1 MYETDDYTICAE
13 RLYPKEAKRI
23 MNIFLKQA
31 TRRPLFTTLLVLLLS
46 FSVLLS
52 CIGYSAWESAKT
64 QKSEISNGYTTIAI
78 PIEPDLSNLSPEE
91 IATALQNRVF
101 ADNAAQEAP
110 QITMVDRRC
119 LLSAHIAGSRSLSSS
134 SIDPSEYNTAFDGEC
149 YSLAVFALRCSGIRE
164 QPTEGM
170 FLYDATFSVEEIIC
184 LSDAYNTFPKPDSVH
199 IYSDVRESNGA
210 APFEKGK
217 TYLVFGQY
225 QDHRVVRSADGHD
238 QVKNE
243 NRYIVPFP
251 EINSNF
257 YGEPSSLELGS
268 YNGLDYHF
276 PAAGQLPW
284 VCEYTGSV
292 TDYLNS
298 DAASTWREDIVPLC
312 QLNYESAAV
321 ILTDRAESMYS
332 FNTGDEALLSGRFFT
347 GEEYTNGDDVCVI
360 SAAYAEQNGL
370 RLGDMIQLD
379 YYDSG
384 FGEYNNGAT
393 ANSMLAAEDPGPYR
407 QRYYMSLDDAIGV
420 CKNYT
425 VIGIYTGARFAFG
438 AYQLN
443 ADTILVPKAS
453 VPNAQNYETRA
464 NSLLNTF
471 VLKNGSAKEFEKYM
485 EQQNL
490 AGQFLYFDQDFSS
503 MQESLDALETNAM
516 RLMMVGIGVFLLTS
530 ALFLFLNFRRMNLT
544 IRGVRL
550 LGRSSKAVFREI
562 IMALIPLE
570 TLAVLFGTCAAIA
583 LFDVVTRNLLSSA
596 LTLRPEAMAV
606 SAVTAFVFLMVST
619 MISTAIFANRKL
631 MKAK

>member
-1 MYETDDYTICAE
+1 
-13 RLYPKEAKRI
+13 

-52 CIGYSAWESAKT
+52 CTGYSAWESAKT
-64 QKSEISNGYTTIAI
+64 QKNEISNGYTTIAI

-91 IATALQNRVF
+91 ITTALQNRVF
-101 ADNAAQEAP
+101 ADKAAQEAP
-110 QITMVDRRC
+110 QITTVDRRC

-170 FLYDATFSVEEIIC
+170 FLYDATFSVEEIVC
-184 LSDAYNTFPKPDSVH
+184 LSDAYSTFPKPDSVH
-199 IYSDVRESNGA
+199 IYSNVRESNGA

-225 QDHRVVRSADGHD
+225 QDYRVVRSADGYD

-276 PAAGQLPW
+276 PVVGQLPW

-347 GEEYTNGDDVCVI
+347 DEEYINGDDVCVI

>member
-1 MYETDDYTICAE
+1 
-13 RLYPKEAKRI
+13 

-52 CIGYSAWESAKT
+52 CTGYSAWESAKT
-64 QKSEISNGYTTIAI
+64 QKNEISNGYTTIAI

-101 ADNAAQEAP
+101 ADKAAQEAP
-110 QITMVDRRC
+110 QITTVDRRC

-210 APFEKGK
+210 VPFEKGK

-225 QDHRVVRSADGHD
+225 QDHRVVRSADGYD

-347 GEEYTNGDDVCVI
+347 DEEYINGDDVCVI
-360 SAAYAEQNGL
+360 SADYAEQNGL

>member
-1 MYETDDYTICAE
+1 
-13 RLYPKEAKRI
+13 

-52 CIGYSAWESAKT
+52 CTGYSAWESAKT
-64 QKSEISNGYTTIAI
+64 QKNEISNGYTTIAI

-101 ADNAAQEAP
+101 ADKAAQEAP
-110 QITMVDRRC
+110 QITTVDRRC

-210 APFEKGK
+210 VPFEKGK
-217 TYLVFGQY
+217 IYLVFGQY
-225 QDHRVVRSADGHD
+225 QDYRVVRSADGYD

-276 PAAGQLPW
+276 PVVGQLPW

-321 ILTDRAESMYS
+321 ILTNRAESMYS

-347 GEEYTNGDDVCVI
+347 DEEYINGDDVCVI

-407 QRYYMSLDDAIGV
+407 QRYYMSPDDAIGV

-464 NSLLNTF
+464 NPLLNTF

-490 AGQFLYFDQDFSS
+490 AGQFLYFDQNFSS
-503 MQESLDALETNAM
+503 MQESLEALETNAM
-516 RLMMVGIGVFLLTS
+516 RLMIVGIGVFLLTS

>member
-1 MYETDDYTICAE
+1 
-13 RLYPKEAKRI
+13 

-31 TRRPLFTTLLVLLLS
+31 TRRPLFTTLMVLLLS

-110 QITMVDRRC
+110 QSTMVDRRC

-170 FLYDATFSVEEIIC
+170 FLYDATFSVEEIVC
-184 LSDAYNTFPKPDSVH
+184 LSDAYNTFPRPDSVH

-370 RLGDMIQLD
+370 QLGDMIQLD

-407 QRYYMSLDDAIGV
+407 QRYYMSPDDAIGV

-425 VIGIYTGARFAFG
+425 IVGIYTGARFAFG

>member
-1 MYETDDYTICAE
+1 
-13 RLYPKEAKRI
+13 

-170 FLYDATFSVEEIIC
+170 FLYDATFSVEEIVC
-184 LSDAYNTFPKPDSVH
+184 LSDAYNTFPRPDSVH
-199 IYSDVRESNGA
+199 IYSDVRESDGA
-210 APFEKGK
+210 VPFEKGK

-407 QRYYMSLDDAIGV
+407 QRYYMSPDDAIGV

-425 VIGIYTGARFAFG
+425 IVGIYTGARFAFG

>member
-1 MYETDDYTICAE
+1 
-13 RLYPKEAKRI
+13 

-170 FLYDATFSVEEIIC
+170 FLYDATFSVEEIVC
-184 LSDAYNTFPKPDSVH
+184 LSDAYNTFPRPDSVH

-503 MQESLDALETNAM
+503 MQESLDALETYAM
-516 RLMMVGIGVFLLTS
+516 RLMMGGIGVFLLTS

>member
-1 MYETDDYTICAE
+1 
-13 RLYPKEAKRI
+13 

-52 CIGYSAWESAKT
+52 CTGYSAWESAKT
-64 QKSEISNGYTTIAI
+64 QKNEISNGYTTIAI

-101 ADNAAQEAP
+101 ADKAAQEAP
-110 QITMVDRRC
+110 QITTVDRRC

-210 APFEKGK
+210 VPFEKGK
-217 TYLVFGQY
+217 IYLVFGQY
-225 QDHRVVRSADGHD
+225 QDYRVVRSADGYD

-276 PAAGQLPW
+276 PVVGQLPW

-321 ILTDRAESMYS
+321 ILTNRAESMYS

-347 GEEYTNGDDVCVI
+347 DEEYINGDDVCVI

-407 QRYYMSLDDAIGV
+407 QRYYMSPDDAIGV

-464 NSLLNTF
+464 NPLLNTF

-490 AGQFLYFDQDFSS
+490 AGQFLYFDQNFSS

-516 RLMMVGIGVFLLTS
+516 RLMIVGIGVFLLTS

-570 TLAVLFGTCAAIA
+570 TIAVLFGTCAAIA
-583 LFDVVTRNLLSSA
+583 LFDAVTRNLLSSA

>member
-1 MYETDDYTICAE
+1 
-13 RLYPKEAKRI
+13 

-46 FSVLLS
+46 FSVLLF
-52 CIGYSAWESAKT
+52 CTGYSAWESAKT

-78 PIEPDLSNLSPEE
+78 PIEPNLSNLSPEE

-101 ADNAAQEAP
+101 ADKAAQEAA

-170 FLYDATFSVEEIIC
+170 FLYDATFSVEEIVC
-184 LSDAYNTFPKPDSVH
+184 LSDAYNTFPRPDSVH

-210 APFEKGK
+210 VPFEKGK

-225 QDHRVVRSADGHD
+225 QDHRVVRSADGYD

-583 LFDVVTRNLLSSA
+583 LFAVVTRNLLSSA

>member
-1 MYETDDYTICAE
+1 
-13 RLYPKEAKRI
+13 

-52 CIGYSAWESAKT
+52 CTGYSAWESAKT
-64 QKSEISNGYTTIAI
+64 QKNEISNGYTTIAI

-91 IATALQNRVF
+91 LATALQNRVF
-101 ADNAAQEAP
+101 ADKAAQEAP
-110 QITMVDRRC
+110 QITTVDRRC
-119 LLSAHIAGSRSLSSS
+119 LLSAHTAGSRSLSSS

-170 FLYDATFSVEEIIC
+170 SLYDATFSVEEIIC
-184 LSDAYNTFPKPDSVH
+184 LSDAYSTFPKPDSVH

-210 APFEKGK
+210 VPFEKGK

-225 QDHRVVRSADGHD
+225 QDYRVVRSADGYD

-276 PAAGQLPW
+276 PVVGQLPW

-347 GEEYTNGDDVCVI
+347 DEEYINGDDVCVI

-485 EQQNL
+485 GQQNL

>member
-1 MYETDDYTICAE
+1 
-13 RLYPKEAKRI
+13 

-170 FLYDATFSVEEIIC
+170 FLYDATFSVEEIVC
-184 LSDAYNTFPKPDSVH
+184 LSDAYNTFPRPDSVH

-225 QDHRVVRSADGHD
+225 QDHRVARSADGHD

>member
-1 MYETDDYTICAE
+1 M
-13 RLYPKEAKRI
+13 
-23 MNIFLKQA
+23 
-31 TRRPLFTTLLVLLLS
+31 
-46 FSVLLS
+46 
-52 CIGYSAWESAKT
+52 
-64 QKSEISNGYTTIAI
+64 
-78 PIEPDLSNLSPEE
+78 
-91 IATALQNRVF
+91 QNRVF

-170 FLYDATFSVEEIIC
+170 FLYDATFSVEEIVC
-184 LSDAYNTFPKPDSVH
+184 LSDAYNTFPRPDSVH

-210 APFEKGK
+210 VPFEKGK

-225 QDHRVVRSADGHD
+225 QDHRVVRSADGYD

-360 SAAYAEQNGL
+360 SAAYAEENGL

>member
-1 MYETDDYTICAE
+1 
-13 RLYPKEAKRI
+13 

-170 FLYDATFSVEEIIC
+170 FLYDATFSVEEIVC
-184 LSDAYNTFPKPDSVH
+184 LSDAYNTFPRPDSVH

-210 APFEKGK
+210 VPFEKGK

-225 QDHRVVRSADGHD
+225 QDHRVVRSADGYD

-503 MQESLDALETNAM
+503 MQESLDAIETNAM

>member
-1 MYETDDYTICAE
+1 
-13 RLYPKEAKRI
+13 

-52 CIGYSAWESAKT
+52 CTGYSAWESAKT
-64 QKSEISNGYTTIAI
+64 QKNEISNGYTTIAI

-101 ADNAAQEAP
+101 ADKAAQEAP
-110 QITMVDRRC
+110 QITTVDRRC

-210 APFEKGK
+210 VPFEKGK
-217 TYLVFGQY
+217 IYLVFGQY
-225 QDHRVVRSADGHD
+225 QDYRVVRSADGYD

-321 ILTDRAESMYS
+321 ILTNRAESMYS

-347 GEEYTNGDDVCVI
+347 DEEYINGDDVCVI

-407 QRYYMSLDDAIGV
+407 QRYYMSPDDAIGV

-464 NSLLNTF
+464 NPLLNTF

-490 AGQFLYFDQDFSS
+490 AGQFLYFDQNFSS
-503 MQESLDALETNAM
+503 MQESLEALETNAM
-516 RLMMVGIGVFLLTS
+516 RLMIVGIGVFLLTS

-583 LFDVVTRNLLSSA
+583 LFDAVTRNLLSSA
-596 LTLRPEAMAV
+596 LTLRPEAMAA

-619 MISTAIFANRKL
+619 IISTAIFANRKL

>member
-1 MYETDDYTICAE
+1 MQDSRTE
-13 RLYPKEAKRI
+13 K
-23 MNIFLKQA
+23 N
-31 TRRPLFTTLLVLLLS
+31 
-46 FSVLLS
+46 
-52 CIGYSAWESAKT
+52 
-64 QKSEISNGYTTIAI
+64 EISNGYTTIAI

-91 IATALQNRVF
+91 LATALQNRVF
-101 ADNAAQEAP
+101 ADKAAQEAP
-110 QITMVDRRC
+110 QITTVDRRC

-170 FLYDATFSVEEIIC
+170 FLYDATFSVEEIVC
-184 LSDAYNTFPKPDSVH
+184 LSDAYNTFPRPDSVH

-225 QDHRVVRSADGHD
+225 QDHRVVRSADGYD

>member
-1 MYETDDYTICAE
+1 
-13 RLYPKEAKRI
+13 

-170 FLYDATFSVEEIIC
+170 FLYDATFSVEEIVC
-184 LSDAYNTFPKPDSVH
+184 LSDAYNTFPRPDSVH

-210 APFEKGK
+210 VPFEKGK

-471 VLKNGSAKEFEKYM
+471 ALKNGSAKEFEKYM

>member
-1 MYETDDYTICAE
+1 
-13 RLYPKEAKRI
+13 

-31 TRRPLFTTLLVLLLS
+31 TLLVLLLS

-170 FLYDATFSVEEIIC
+170 FLYDATFSVEEIVC
-184 LSDAYNTFPKPDSVH
+184 LSDAYNTFPRPDSVH

-210 APFEKGK
+210 VPFEKGK

-225 QDHRVVRSADGHD
+225 QDHRVVRSADGYD

>member
-1 MYETDDYTICAE
+1 
-13 RLYPKEAKRI
+13 

-210 APFEKGK
+210 VPFEKGK

-225 QDHRVVRSADGHD
+225 QDHRVVRSADGYD

-516 RLMMVGIGVFLLTS
+516 RLMIVGIGVFLLTS

-583 LFDVVTRNLLSSA
+583 LFDAVTRNLLSSA
-596 LTLRPEAMAV
+596 LALRPEAMAA

>member
-1 MYETDDYTICAE
+1 
-13 RLYPKEAKRI
+13 

-52 CIGYSAWESAKT
+52 CTGYSAWESAKT
-64 QKSEISNGYTTIAI
+64 QKNEISNGYTTIAI
-78 PIEPDLSNLSPEE
+78 PIEPDLSNLSPEG
-91 IATALQNRVF
+91 ITTALQNRVF
-101 ADNAAQEAP
+101 ADKAAQEAP
-110 QITMVDRRC
+110 QITTVDRRC

-210 APFEKGK
+210 VPFEKGK

-225 QDHRVVRSADGHD
+225 QDHRVVRSADGYD

-503 MQESLDALETNAM
+503 MQESLDELETNAM

>member
-1 MYETDDYTICAE
+1 
-13 RLYPKEAKRI
+13 

-31 TRRPLFTTLLVLLLS
+31 IRKPLFPVLSVLLLG
-46 FSVLLS
+46 FSVWLF
-52 CIGYSAWESAKT
+52 CTGYSAWESAKA
-64 QKSEISNGYTTIAI
+64 QKSEISDGYTTIAI
-78 PIEPDLSNLSPEE
+78 PIEPDLSGLSSEE
-91 IATALQNRVF
+91 MATAFQSRVL
-101 ADNAAQEAP
+101 ADKAAQEAP

-119 LLSAHIAGSRSLSSS
+119 LLSAHIAGSRALTSG

-170 FLYDATFSVEEIIC
+170 FLYDATFSVEEIVC
-184 LSDAYNTFPKPDSVH
+184 LSDAYNAFPKPDSVH
-199 IYSDVRESNGA
+199 IFSDVREASGA
-210 APFEKGK
+210 VPFEKDK
-217 TYLVFGQY
+217 TYLVFDQY
-225 QDHRVVRSADGHD
+225 QDYRVVRSADGYD

-276 PAAGQLPW
+276 PVAGRLPW
-284 VCEYTGSV
+284 VCEYKGSV

-298 DAASTWREDIVPLC
+298 DAAAIWREDIVPLC

-332 FNTGDEALLSGRFFT
+332 FNIGDEALLSGRFFT
-347 GEEYTNGDDVCVI
+347 GEEYTNGDYVCVI
-360 SAAYAEQNGL
+360 SAAYAEQNGI
-370 RLGDMIQLD
+370 RPGDMIQLD

-384 FGEYNNGAT
+384 FGEYNSGAT
-393 ANSMLAAEDPGPYR
+393 ANSMLAAGDPGPYR
-407 QRYYMSLDDAIGV
+407 QRYYMSPDDAIGV

-425 VIGIYTGARFAFG
+425 VVGIYTGARFAFG

-503 MQESLDALETNAM
+503 MQESLEALETNAM

-550 LGRSSKAVFREI
+550 LGRSAKAVFREI
-562 IMALIPLE
+562 SMALIPLE

-583 LFDVVTRNLLSSA
+583 LFDVVTRMLLSNA
-596 LTLRPEAMAV
+596 PMLRPEAIAV

>member
-1 MYETDDYTICAE
+1 
-13 RLYPKEAKRI
+13 

-170 FLYDATFSVEEIIC
+170 FLYDATFSVEEIVC
-184 LSDAYNTFPKPDSVH
+184 LSDAYNTFPRPDSVH

-210 APFEKGK
+210 VPFEKGK

-225 QDHRVVRSADGHD
+225 QDHRVVRSADGYD

-503 MQESLDALETNAM
+503 MQESLDAIETNAI

>member
-1 MYETDDYTICAE
+1 
-13 RLYPKEAKRI
+13 

-170 FLYDATFSVEEIIC
+170 FLYDATFSVEEIVC
-184 LSDAYNTFPKPDSVH
+184 LSDAYNTFPRPDSVH

-210 APFEKGK
+210 VPFEKGK

-225 QDHRVVRSADGHD
+225 QDHRVVRSADGYD

-276 PAAGQLPW
+276 PVVGQLPW

-347 GEEYTNGDDVCVI
+347 DEEYINGDDVCVI

-619 MISTAIFANRKL
+619 MISTAIFSHRKL

>member
-1 MYETDDYTICAE
+1 
-13 RLYPKEAKRI
+13 

-52 CIGYSAWESAKT
+52 CTGYSAWESAKT
-64 QKSEISNGYTTIAI
+64 QKNEISNGYTTIAI

-91 IATALQNRVF
+91 ITTALQNRVF
-101 ADNAAQEAP
+101 ADKAAQEAP
-110 QITMVDRRC
+110 QITTVDRRC

-210 APFEKGK
+210 VPFEKGK

-225 QDHRVVRSADGHD
+225 QDHRVVRSADGYD

-550 LGRSSKAVFREI
+550 FGRSSKAVFREI

>member
-1 MYETDDYTICAE
+1 
-13 RLYPKEAKRI
+13 

-52 CIGYSAWESAKT
+52 CTGYSAWESAKT
-64 QKSEISNGYTTIAI
+64 QKNEISNGYTTIAI

-101 ADNAAQEAP
+101 ADKAAQEAP
-110 QITMVDRRC
+110 QITTVDRRC

-210 APFEKGK
+210 VPFEKGK
-217 TYLVFGQY
+217 IYLVFGQY
-225 QDHRVVRSADGHD
+225 QDYRVVRSADGYD

-276 PAAGQLPW
+276 PVVGQLPW

-321 ILTDRAESMYS
+321 ILTNRAESMYS

-347 GEEYTNGDDVCVI
+347 DEEYINGDDVCVI

-407 QRYYMSLDDAIGV
+407 QRYYMSPDDAIGV

-464 NSLLNTF
+464 NPLLNTF

-485 EQQNL
+485 AQQNL
-490 AGQFLYFDQDFSS
+490 AGQFLYFDQNFSS
-503 MQESLDALETNAM
+503 MQESLEALETNAM
-516 RLMMVGIGVFLLTS
+516 RLMIVGIGVFLLTS

-583 LFDVVTRNLLSSA
+583 LFDAVTRNLLSSA
-596 LTLRPEAMAV
+596 LTLRPEAMAA

-619 MISTAIFANRKL
+619 IISTAIFANRKL

>member
-1 MYETDDYTICAE
+1 
-13 RLYPKEAKRI
+13 

-52 CIGYSAWESAKT
+52 CTGYSAWESAKT
-64 QKSEISNGYTTIAI
+64 QKNEISNGYTTIAI

-101 ADNAAQEAP
+101 ADKAAQEAP
-110 QITMVDRRC
+110 QITTVDRRC

-210 APFEKGK
+210 VPFEKGK
-217 TYLVFGQY
+217 IYLVFGQY
-225 QDHRVVRSADGHD
+225 QDYRVVRSADGYD

-276 PAAGQLPW
+276 PVVGQLPW

-321 ILTDRAESMYS
+321 ILTNRAESMYS

-347 GEEYTNGDDVCVI
+347 DEEYINGDDVCVI

-464 NSLLNTF
+464 NPLLNTF

-490 AGQFLYFDQDFSS
+490 AGQFLYFDQNFSS
-503 MQESLDALETNAM
+503 MQESLEALETNAM
-516 RLMMVGIGVFLLTS
+516 RLMIVGIGVFLLTS

-583 LFDVVTRNLLSSA
+583 LFDAVTRNLLSSA
-596 LTLRPEAMAV
+596 LTLRPEAMAA

-619 MISTAIFANRKL
+619 IISTAIFANRKL

>member
-1 MYETDDYTICAE
+1 
-13 RLYPKEAKRI
+13 

-52 CIGYSAWESAKT
+52 CTGYSAWESAKT
-64 QKSEISNGYTTIAI
+64 QKNEISNGYTTIAI

-91 IATALQNRVF
+91 ITTALQNRVF
-101 ADNAAQEAP
+101 ADKAAQEAP
-110 QITMVDRRC
+110 QITTVDRRC

-170 FLYDATFSVEEIIC
+170 FLYDARFSVEEIIC

-210 APFEKGK
+210 VPFEKGK

-225 QDHRVVRSADGHD
+225 QDHRVVRSADGYD

-276 PAAGQLPW
+276 LAAGQLPW

>member
-1 MYETDDYTICAE
+1 
-13 RLYPKEAKRI
+13 

-52 CIGYSAWESAKT
+52 CTGYSAWESAKT
-64 QKSEISNGYTTIAI
+64 QKNEISNGYTTIAI
-78 PIEPDLSNLSPEE
+78 PIEPNLSNLSPEE

-110 QITMVDRRC
+110 QITTVDRRC

-210 APFEKGK
+210 VPFEKGK

-225 QDHRVVRSADGHD
+225 QDHRVVRSADGYD

>member
-1 MYETDDYTICAE
+1 MINRLSE
-13 RLYPKEAKRI
+13 RVVSWLRREGCVEASEV
-23 MNIFLKQA
+23 
-31 TRRPLFTTLLVLLLS
+31 PLFRYAAYSFIWGLLPFIIVTVWGIIFNALLESTLLILPFMLIRK
-46 FSVLLS
+46 FSG
-52 CIGYSAWESAKT
+52 GYH
-64 QKSEISNGYTTIAI
+64 
-78 PIEPDLSNLSPEE
+78 LSNPG
-91 IATALQNRVF
+91 ICFATSTILLGF
-101 ADNAAQEAP
+101 AVWGL
-110 QITMVDRRC
+110 TV
-119 LLSAHIAGSRSLSSS
+119 
-134 SIDPSEYNTAFDGEC
+134 
-149 YSLAVFALRCSGIRE
+149 
-164 QPTEGM
+164 
-170 FLYDATFSVEEIIC
+170 
-184 LSDAYNTFPKPDSVH
+184 
-199 IYSDVRESNGA
+199 
-210 APFEKGK
+210 
-217 TYLVFGQY
+217 
-225 QDHRVVRSADGHD
+225 
-238 QVKNE
+238 
-243 NRYIVPFP
+243 
-251 EINSNF
+251 IN
-257 YGEPSSLELGS
+257 
-268 YNGLDYHF
+268 
-276 PAAGQLPW
+276 
-284 VCEYTGSV
+284 
-292 TDYLNS
+292 
-298 DAASTWREDIVPLC
+298 
-312 QLNYESAAV
+312 
-321 ILTDRAESMYS
+321 MYS

>member
-1 MYETDDYTICAE
+1 
-13 RLYPKEAKRI
+13 

-170 FLYDATFSVEEIIC
+170 FLYDATFSVEEIVC
-184 LSDAYNTFPKPDSVH
+184 LSDAYNTFPRPDSVH

-210 APFEKGK
+210 VPFEKGK

-225 QDHRVVRSADGHD
+225 QDHRVVRSADGYD

-379 YYDSG
+379 YYDSE

-583 LFDVVTRNLLSSA
+583 LFDAVTRNLLSSA

>member
-1 MYETDDYTICAE
+1 
-13 RLYPKEAKRI
+13 

-52 CIGYSAWESAKT
+52 CTGYSAWESAKT
-64 QKSEISNGYTTIAI
+64 QKNEISNGYTTIAI

-91 IATALQNRVF
+91 ITTALQNRVF
-101 ADNAAQEAP
+101 ADKAAQEAP
-110 QITMVDRRC
+110 QITTVDRRC

-210 APFEKGK
+210 VPFEKGK

-225 QDHRVVRSADGHD
+225 QDYRVVRSADGYD

-276 PAAGQLPW
+276 PVVGQLPW

-347 GEEYTNGDDVCVI
+347 DEEYINGDDVCVI

>member
-1 MYETDDYTICAE
+1 
-13 RLYPKEAKRI
+13 

-184 LSDAYNTFPKPDSVH
+184 LSDAYNAFPKPDSVH

-210 APFEKGK
+210 VPFEKGK

-225 QDHRVVRSADGHD
+225 QDHRVVRSADGYD

-596 LTLRPEAMAV
+596 LALRPEAMAV

-619 MISTAIFANRKL
+619 MISTAIFANRRL

>member
-1 MYETDDYTICAE
+1 
-13 RLYPKEAKRI
+13 

-52 CIGYSAWESAKT
+52 CTGYSAWESAKT
-64 QKSEISNGYTTIAI
+64 QKNEISNGYTTIAI

-101 ADNAAQEAP
+101 ADKAAQEAP
-110 QITMVDRRC
+110 QITTVDRRC

-210 APFEKGK
+210 VPFEKGK
-217 TYLVFGQY
+217 IYLVFGQY
-225 QDHRVVRSADGHD
+225 QDYRVVRSADGYD

-276 PAAGQLPW
+276 PVVGQLPW

-321 ILTDRAESMYS
+321 ILTNRAESMYS

-347 GEEYTNGDDVCVI
+347 DEEYINGDDVCVI

-407 QRYYMSLDDAIGV
+407 QRYYMSPDDAIGV

>member
-1 MYETDDYTICAE
+1 
-13 RLYPKEAKRI
+13 

-164 QPTEGM
+164 QPTQGM
-170 FLYDATFSVEEIIC
+170 FLYDATFSVEEIVC
-184 LSDAYNTFPKPDSVH
+184 LSDAYNTFPRPDSVH

>member
-1 MYETDDYTICAE
+1 
-13 RLYPKEAKRI
+13 

-52 CIGYSAWESAKT
+52 CTGYSAWESAKT
-64 QKSEISNGYTTIAI
+64 QKNEISNGYTTIAI

-91 IATALQNRVF
+91 ITTALQNRVF
-101 ADNAAQEAP
+101 ADKAAQEAP
-110 QITMVDRRC
+110 QITTVDRRC

-210 APFEKGK
+210 VPFEKGK

-225 QDHRVVRSADGHD
+225 QDHRVVRSADGYD

-384 FGEYNNGAT
+384 FGEYNYGAT
-393 ANSMLAAEDPGPYR
+393 ATSMLAAEDPGPYR

>member
-1 MYETDDYTICAE
+1 
-13 RLYPKEAKRI
+13 

-170 FLYDATFSVEEIIC
+170 FLYDATFSVEEIVC
-184 LSDAYNTFPKPDSVH
+184 LSDAYNTFPRPDSVH

-210 APFEKGK
+210 VPFEKGK

-225 QDHRVVRSADGHD
+225 QDHRVVRSADGYD

-243 NRYIVPFP
+243 NRYIAPFP

-379 YYDSG
+379 YYDSE

-583 LFDVVTRNLLSSA
+583 LFDAVTRNLLSSA

>member
-1 MYETDDYTICAE
+1 
-13 RLYPKEAKRI
+13 

-134 SIDPSEYNTAFDGEC
+134 SIDPSVYNTAFDGEC

-170 FLYDATFSVEEIIC
+170 FLYDATFSVEEIVC
-184 LSDAYNTFPKPDSVH
+184 LSDAYNTFPRPDSVH

>member
-1 MYETDDYTICAE
+1 
-13 RLYPKEAKRI
+13 

-31 TRRPLFTTLLVLLLS
+31 IRKPLFPVLSVLLLG
-46 FSVLLS
+46 FSVWLF
-52 CIGYSAWESAKT
+52 CTGYSAWESAKA
-64 QKSEISNGYTTIAI
+64 QKSEISDGYTTIAI
-78 PIEPDLSNLSPEE
+78 PIEPDLSGLSSEE
-91 IATALQNRVF
+91 MAAALQSRVL
-101 ADNAAQEAP
+101 ADKAAQEAP

-119 LLSAHIAGSRSLSSS
+119 LLSAHIAGSRALTSG

-170 FLYDATFSVEEIIC
+170 FLYDATFSVEEIVC
-184 LSDAYNTFPKPDSVH
+184 LSDAYNAFPKPDSVH
-199 IYSDVRESNGA
+199 IFSDVREAGGA
-210 APFEKGK
+210 VPFEKDK

-225 QDHRVVRSADGHD
+225 QDHRVVRSADGYD

-370 RLGDMIQLD
+370 WLGDMIQLD

-393 ANSMLAAEDPGPYR
+393 TNSMLAAEDPGPYR

-570 TLAVLFGTCAAIA
+570 TLAVLFGACAAIA